1 MRRFAAVPTNNA
13 ADGVNA
19 ADVVTPASA
28 LSASAAAAASDRF
41 EVRLGG
47 SGGQGLLLAA
57 TILGDAAVATGKEV
71 LQTQSYGPEARG
83 GASRAEVI
91 ISTAEIDYPEL
102 EAPDVTLCLSQESFN
117 RFAAGARPGGLVVYD
132 SGLVT
137 PVGDIP
143 GARLVGVPF
152 TELATEQ
159 VGKAQAANVVALGA
173 LQQLTGMVE
182 LAALEKSLRRRL
194 PAKLVEANLRALH
207 AGATAVA

>member
-1 MRRFAAVPTNNA
+1 MPTNNA
-13 ADGVNA
+13 ADVVNPA
-19 ADVVTPASA
+19 EVVISGGTSP
-28 LSASAAAAASDRF
+28 AAATAATSSRF
-41 EVRLGG
+41 EVRLTG

-137 PVGDIP
+137 PVGDVP

-152 TELATEQ
+152 TDLATEQ

-182 LAALEKSLRRRL
+182 LVALEESLRRRL
-194 PAKLVEANLRALH
+194 PAKLVEANLRALQ
-207 AGATAVA
+207 AGAAAVV